1 MEHAKKMVLVE
12 PRQIEKYKETPLDK
26 VLSKLDGQIYDIL
39 HKDIPDDEKAKLYS
53 ASLNRYLDINKP
65 TFLTKFESTVK
76 ESKDSE
82 PANVGDDVESTVLEM
97 IPKTLRSRTLQL
109 LKHIKNNPDIS
120 WSGKGELILKNTV
133 VPKSHAID
141 LLNDLV
147 RKRVSTPAPTGWKQL
162 ADVLKEQ
169 NVPRELI
176 GNDDRWKYIN
186 SSQEEGRA
194 VTPTRGTHITS
205 SQKRRSQRK
214 KFTWEPY

>member
-1 MEHAKKMVLVE
+1 MDRCTTYFTKIFQTM
-12 PRQIEKYKETPLDK
+12 R
-26 VLSKLDGQIYDIL
+26 KLII
-39 HKDIPDDEKAKLYS
+39 
-53 ASLNRYLDINKP
+53 NRYLDINKP
-65 TFLTKFESTVK
+65 TFLTKFESTAK
-76 ESKDSE
+76 ESKDLE

-147 RKRVSTPAPTGWKQL
+147 RKRVSTPAPTGWKQ
-162 ADVLKEQ
+162 Q

-205 SQKRRSQRK
+205 SQKRRRQRK
-214 KFTWEPY
+214 KFTWKPY